1 MLKIVEN
8 LIRLLEEKQ
17 VVYVHFKSNEHVDE
31 SVEGKTDFDILVHRG
46 SARAYEQVLLALDCK
61 RFYSPAGA
69 AYPGVDDWL
78 GMDPETGALI
88 HLHTH
93 YQLVTGKAGFKNYV
107 LPWTQ
112 IALDSRYRDPE
123 TGLYFVAPEFE
134 LVELYTRIVAKIS
147 IRKDVRAMAKG
158 YRLTGE
164 TLREAQWLW
173 QRMDPNRLEGMLT
186 RCFGGRAE
194 GISPAVFT
202 REQFTPGEYRQLR
215 RFVLDAL
222 AEHQRAGM
230 EALHLRSNLY
240 KLKVKIVG
248 KAKKLR
254 FLPGC
259 QQKKRNHSG
268 GLLIAFLGVD
278 GSGKTTVSQEI
289 SRWLGWKME
298 TSRMSLGVGRYK
310 QSLGYRLKQRIKK
323 LLGKKSAPEGAAAL
337 PSIDPVPRT
346 LKNYRAQK
354 KKVAFAR
361 EVRRDIRKIHSY
373 CLNGGIM
380 VVDRYPQL
388 QFFGI
393 SDGPKVN
400 CAFPA
405 LAEKELEYLRIAERL
420 QPDLVFKLMVPV
432 EVSMSRRP
440 EDAEEVLRRKYEI
453 LQAVTYPQAVEIPV
467 DATQPLEQE
476 LLFIKKKIWEYL

>member
-8 LIRLLEEKQ
+8 LIRLLEEKR

-31 SVEGKTDFDILVHRG
+31 SVEGKTDFDLLVARS
-46 SARAYEQVLLALDCK
+46 SARDYEGALLELDCR

-78 GMDPETGALI
+78 GMDPDTGTLI

-93 YQLVTGKAGFKNYV
+93 YQLVTGKSGFKNYV

-112 IALDSRYRDPE
+112 IALDSRHRDPD
-123 TGLYFVAPEFE
+123 TGLYFVSPEFE
-134 LVELYTRIVAKIS
+134 LTELYTRIVAKIS
-147 IRKDVRAMAKG
+147 IRKDIRAMVRG

-173 QRMDPNRLEGMLT
+173 ARTDPARLEEMLR
-186 RCFGGRAE
+186 RCFGQPEAGL
-194 GISPAVFT
+194 S
-202 REQFTPGEYRQLR
+202 RETFFKERFTPGEYRQLR

-222 AEHQRAGM
+222 AEHRRAGTG
-230 EALHLRSNLY
+230 AIHLRSNLY
-240 KLKVKIVG
+240 KLKVRLVHS
-248 KAKKLR
+248 AKKLR
-254 FLPGC
+254 FLPGI
-259 QQKKRNHSG
+259 QEKKRNHTG

-278 GSGKTTVSQEI
+278 GSGKTTVSREI

-298 TSRMSLGVGRYK
+298 TSRMSLGVGRFK
-310 QSLGYRLKQRIKK
+310 QSPGYRLKQRIKRI
-323 LLGKKSAPEGAAAL
+323 LGRKPSPEGAASL
-337 PSIDPVPRT
+337 PSPDPVPRT
-346 LKNYRAQK
+346 LKNYLAQR

-361 EVRRDIRKIHSY
+361 EIRRDLRRIHSY

-388 QFFGI
+388 RFFGI

-400 CAFPA
+400 RAFPA
-405 LAEKELEYLRIAERL
+405 LAEKELEYLSVAERI

-432 EVSMSRRP
+432 EVSMDRRP

-453 LQAVTYPQAVEIPV
+453 LQAVEYPGARTIEV

-476 LLFIKKKIWEYL
+476 LLFIKKKIWENL